1 MCQTYRYPVWNKI
14 CPRKPKLATRRGT
27 SYRGWRSISRNW
39 QFMKFG
45 CAVMDGI
52 HYNL

>member
-1 MCQTYRYPVWNKI
+1 MRSRAEVMVASVRSRAAPMC
-14 CPRKPKLATRRGT
+14 ATVRNRA
-27 SYRGWRSISRNW
+27 RSISRNW